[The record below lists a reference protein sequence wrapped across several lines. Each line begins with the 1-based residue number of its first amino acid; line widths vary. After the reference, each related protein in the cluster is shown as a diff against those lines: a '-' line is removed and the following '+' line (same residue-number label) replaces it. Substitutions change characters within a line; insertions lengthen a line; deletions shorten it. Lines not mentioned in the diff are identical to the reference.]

1 MPPGISLN
9 LPLFTDIHCIAD
21 HANTHASAH
30 RNQWGHHYKFVSPQ
44 ALGLSREHNAETKG
58 DHSSWWL
65 AAEALTVVWRV
76 LLSSSNFVPA
86 SSCIIGWTCWWKKMA
101 NNITRPSTCCFF
113 WPTIAIFLGQHTI
126 PIIIPMGGKPNW
138 KCACVHRGRW
148 CHLRSEPPSP
158 PSPTRLICLVA
169 LDHLWVISIL
179 RWQVKSFR
187 WIICHVLVRFLRI
200 DAWEIYPAYLFFS
213 KFLHVLSESIGK

>member
-1 MPPGISLN
+1 
-9 LPLFTDIHCIAD
+9 
-21 HANTHASAH
+21 
-30 RNQWGHHYKFVSPQ
+30 
-44 ALGLSREHNAETKG
+44 
-58 DHSSWWL
+58 
-65 AAEALTVVWRV
+65 
-76 LLSSSNFVPA
+76 
-86 SSCIIGWTCWWKKMA
+86 MA

>member
-1 MPPGISLN
+1 
-9 LPLFTDIHCIAD
+9 
-21 HANTHASAH
+21 
-30 RNQWGHHYKFVSPQ
+30 
-44 ALGLSREHNAETKG
+44 
-58 DHSSWWL
+58 
-65 AAEALTVVWRV
+65 
-76 LLSSSNFVPA
+76 
-86 SSCIIGWTCWWKKMA
+86 MA

-200 DAWEIYPAYLFFS
+200 DAWEIYPVYLFFS

>member
-1 MPPGISLN
+1 MQIHMRLLTGISGVTTIN
-9 LPLFTDIHCIAD
+9 LFLPKPLDCLESTMQKPKVIIVPDDLLLKLLQLYDVFC
-21 HANTHASAH
+21 S
-30 RNQWGHHYKFVSPQ
+30 
-44 ALGLSREHNAETKG
+44 
-58 DHSSWWL
+58 
-65 AAEALTVVWRV
+65 V
-76 LLSSSNFVPA
+76 LQTVPA